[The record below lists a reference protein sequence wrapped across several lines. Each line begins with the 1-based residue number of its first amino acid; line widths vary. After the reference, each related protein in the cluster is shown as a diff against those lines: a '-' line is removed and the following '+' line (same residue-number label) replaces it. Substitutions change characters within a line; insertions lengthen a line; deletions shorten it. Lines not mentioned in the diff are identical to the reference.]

1 MGKWGRDGGRQEI
14 LSILDNF
21 RKTLEV
27 SILMSESPSPFFRSK
42 SIYLIN
48 NLIETRLIL
57 FRRKDKGKTSFT
69 FLLKTQAEAIDKLI
83 LNSCSK
89 RLLSKSFLFFWRIFI
104 LLSVSRNKPEASRSA
119 TYLIKRMSSPPNIAD
134 SLKRSLLIT
143 ESSFSTYFNI
153 SISTD
158 ESNVPDFSRALT
170 NAWKQRKNEDYV
182 FWGQTP
188 IHLYIAP

>member
-1 MGKWGRDGGRQEI
+1 
-14 LSILDNF
+14 
-21 RKTLEV
+21 
-27 SILMSESPSPFFRSK
+27 MSESPSPFFWSK

-48 NLIETRLIL
+48 NLIETSLIL
-57 FRRKDKGKTSFT
+57 FLRKRKGKTSFT

-83 LNSCSK
+83 LNSSSK

-119 TYLIKRMSSPPNIAD
+119 TYLIKRMSSPPNITD
-134 SLKRSLLIT
+134 SLKRSLPIT

-158 ESNVPDFSRALT
+158 ESNVPDFSSALT
-170 NAWKQRKNEDYV
+170 NAWTAAQERRLCILGSN
-182 FWGQTP
+182 P
-188 IHLYIAP
+188 NSSLYCSVTLSEIATFERSNSAET